1 MVSACASIMTGTAL
15 DSFLSR
21 LESSAADFTYAYRIE
36 RSGSPDVTSGGRTVM
51 KGTSYRTDADGLEIY
66 CDGTVVWTVD
76 RDSREVVIE
85 TCDQSRPGAS
95 GMNPLLLLR
104 QFDKIF
110 SVTGSDVSVDG
121 NGREIHTY
129 RLEADSSLDMKQLV
143 VSISAA
149 GDAIFSARMEMKDG
163 TVIDC
168 TIPSFSFSSAVDD
181 GIFSLDTG
189 TLDSSYIVTD
199 LR

>member
-1 MVSACASIMTGTAL
+1 MKFIATGL
-15 DSFLSR
+15 
-21 LESSAADFTYAYRIE
+21 
-36 RSGSPDVTSGGRTVM
+36 
-51 KGTSYRTDADGLEIY
+51 
-66 CDGTVVWTVD
+66 VVWTVD
-76 RDSREVVIE
+76 RVSREVVIE

-149 GDAIFSARMEMKDG
+149 GDAIFFGPGWK
-163 TVIDC
+163 
-168 TIPSFSFSSAVDD
+168 
-181 GIFSLDTG
+181 
-189 TLDSSYIVTD
+189 
-199 LR
+199 